1 MNEPRVDR
9 ASDSFPPSDAGR
21 SAPLHGPGSVGVP
34 SRRSLPRYRIVLHRH
49 PSLELMFV
57 VRSVME
63 LTRYMRAEATNKMWE
78 SYHNGRSILLSTWL
92 ERAELYVEQFADKG
106 LVISIEPL

>member
-9 ASDSFPPSDAGR
+9 ASDSFPFGDGSR
-21 SAPLHGPGSVGVP
+21 SAPPHGRQSV
-34 SRRSLPRYRIVLHRH
+34 SRSIRSLPRYKVVLHRH

-63 LTRYMRAEATNKMWE
+63 LTRYMRAEATYKMWE

>member
-1 MNEPRVDR
+1 MNEPRLDR
-9 ASDSFPPSDAGR
+9 ASDSFPVGDAAH
-21 SAPLHGPGSVGVP
+21 SVPPHEHSSVNGPV
-34 SRRSLPRYRIVLHRH
+34 RRSLPRYKVVLHRN
-49 PSLELMFV
+49 PSLDLMFV

-63 LTRYMRAEATNKMWE
+63 LTRYMRAEATYKMWE

-106 LVISIEPL
+106 LVTSIEPL

>member
-1 MNEPRVDR
+1 MSEPRVDR
-9 ASDSFPPSDAGR
+9 ASDPLPFSDAAH
-21 SAPLHGPGSVGVP
+21 SAPPHGSRSGGVP
-34 SRRSLPRYRIVLHRH
+34 TRRPLPRYRVVLHRH

-63 LTRYMRAEATNKMWE
+63 LTRYMRAEATHKMWE
-78 SYHNGRSILLSTWL
+78 SHHNGRSILLSTWL